1 LYGFFQV
8 SIIVGKEK
16 RTSKVQGKKDPS
28 APVFNELFSFI
39 IQQKREHDIAFQ
51 VQVMHKNT
59 FTADVQIGSVT
70 IDSSIIRV
78 GRDIEEDFEI
88 RCEAEHGYPVCG
100 RIGLKIRL
108 DPKV

>member
-1 LYGFFQV
+1 MYCLFQV
-8 SIIVGKEK
+8 TIIVGKEK
-16 RTSKVQGKKDPS
+16 KISKVQGQPDPS
-28 APVFNELFSFI
+28 APVFNETFSFLV
-39 IQQKREHDIAFQ
+39 QQKKEQDISFQ

-70 IDSSIIRV
+70 IDSSILRV
-78 GRDIEEDFEI
+78 GRDIEDHFEI

-100 RIGLKIRL
+100 EIRLKMRL